1 MTAAA
6 FCKRVTPSLVIVTL
20 VGLLVVGVAWVLAGQ
35 GSEAVR
41 VATGGVVSGWLIV
54 LAAEMAVVSLG
65 AVTGNEVAPVF
76 RMLLTMLVRG
86 GGAMIAVAIGVVAMQ
101 YEPRTVAYVA
111 LAMYA
116 SLVTSEVLEAMAL
129 LRATPLP
136 ATNTQLNDAAMTTER
151 AS

>member
-6 FCKRVTPSLVIVTL
+6 FCKRVTPSLVLVTL
-20 VGLLVVGVAWVLAGQ
+20 VGLLVVGVAWALAGQ

-41 VATGGVVSGWLIV
+41 VATGGVIAGWLIV
-54 LAAEMAVVSLG
+54 LLAELAVVSLG
-65 AVTGNEVAPVF
+65 AATGNEVAPVF

-101 YEPRTVAYVA
+101 YDPPTVAYVA
-111 LAMYA
+111 LAIYA
-116 SLVTSEVLEAMAL
+116 SLVASEVMEALAL
-129 LRATPLP
+129 LKT
-136 ATNTQLNDAAMTTER
+136 TNAGFNDTAMTTGR